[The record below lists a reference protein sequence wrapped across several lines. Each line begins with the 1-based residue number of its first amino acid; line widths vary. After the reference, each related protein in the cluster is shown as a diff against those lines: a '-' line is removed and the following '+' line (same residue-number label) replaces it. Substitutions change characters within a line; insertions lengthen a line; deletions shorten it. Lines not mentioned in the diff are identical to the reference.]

1 MQNLFLDPVLAEC
14 GDRTNIPKRH
24 TPLGVPEDWFHS
36 DRLAEHSLAVSSFD
50 FFVDW
55 GAMQLKRELWQK
67 KILNLRI
74 GKSLESLTE
83 KEITKALR
91 TDQSFVSLARF
102 AKSNEFKAVACI
114 IDDTQDWSSD
124 SACLIFAKFDPGCS
138 HGLTFQ
144 KSLLP
149 EVMARISKESG
160 GDAPIGR
167 KGLRYGTSR
176 LECFLSRTTSLWPG
190 DVDSILW
197 RKDEPDRPI
206 ALLEFKKH
214 TSRSRIGFSDQ
225 KLSNYYPNPDRKK
238 YDRLGIFAQQAI
250 PNFSIPT
257 FVIYY
262 SVERTANMVLVE
274 EIEAGDGGMQS
285 VTMKEIAGLTSSDES
300 IVSMLIEAITKI
312 A

>member
-124 SACLIFAKFDPGCS
+124 SACLIFAKFDPG
-138 HGLTFQ
+138 FQ
-144 KSLLP
+144 RSPGATRLS
-149 EVMARISKESG
+149 E
-160 GDAPIGR
+160 GR
-167 KGLRYGTSR
+167 GSDMEPLA
-176 LECFLSRTTSLWPG
+176 LSVSCH
-190 DVDSILW
+190 
-197 RKDEPDRPI
+197 ERPVFGP
-206 ALLEFKKH
+206 A
-214 TSRSRIGFSDQ
+214 
-225 KLSNYYPNPDRKK
+225 
-238 YDRLGIFAQQAI
+238 
-250 PNFSIPT
+250 
-257 FVIYY
+257 
-262 SVERTANMVLVE
+262 M
-274 EIEAGDGGMQS
+274 
-285 VTMKEIAGLTSSDES
+285 
-300 IVSMLIEAITKI
+300 
-312 A
+312 